1 MNLQAILNQYSERI
15 TPAEKQLVRV
25 LFANPT
31 ESAFLSATKLAERAG
46 VHPATAVRL
55 AKKLGFR
62 GYPDMREVLR
72 EDIVQRSE
80 PAERIRQRLARS
92 ESDNILANLA
102 ESEIAT
108 LREISNHVTQ
118 NQIDTVAKT
127 LIAANRIYIFAQGHA
142 TALADLMD
150 RRLRRS
156 GHNTVLLKSQG
167 RDLAEHLLT
176 INQNDAVLSFAF
188 HVPPPGLFLVLK
200 QAETVNAKS
209 ILISDSLGLSL
220 NVRPTILLAA
230 PRGEESEYQTL
241 TVPMAICNSIVL
253 TLAKLDKGQSFQA
266 LDDLSKLMDYIECEN
281 DGITQDDNHP

>member
-1 MNLQAILNQYSERI
+1 
-15 TPAEKQLVRV
+15 
-25 LFANPT
+25 
-31 ESAFLSATKLAERAG
+31 
-46 VHPATAVRL
+46 
-55 AKKLGFR
+55 
-62 GYPDMREVLR
+62 MREVLR

-80 PAERIRQRLARS
+80 PAERIRRRLARS
-92 ESDNILANLA
+92 ESANILANLV

-118 NQIDTVAKT
+118 DQIDEVAKT
-127 LIAANRIYIFAQGHA
+127 LIVANRIYIFAQGHA
-142 TALADLMD
+142 TVLADLMD

-156 GHNTVLLKSQG
+156 GHNTMLLKSQG

-200 QAETVNAKS
+200 QAETVSAKS

-220 NVRPTILLAA
+220 KAKPTMLLAA

-241 TVPMAICNSIVL
+241 TVPMAICNSLVL
-253 TLAKLDKGQSFQA
+253 TLARSDAGQSLQA

-281 DGITQDDNHP
+281 NEFTQDDDQP